1 MENIMIIFVIL
12 GLALPAYFMVCGLVH
27 TGHIKP
33 NKFTK
38 YAGINMITEKQ
49 EYNLEEYYG

>member
-1 MENIMIIFVIL
+1 MLIMIFIIPAL
-12 GLALPAYFMVCGLVH
+12 LLPAYFMVCGLVH
-27 TGHIKP
+27 SGHIKP

>member
-1 MENIMIIFVIL
+1 MIIFVIL
-12 GLALPAYFMVCGLVH
+12 GLALPAYFLVTGLVH

-38 YAGINMITEKQ
+38 YTGINKITEK
-49 EYNLEEYYG
+49 EIYNLEEYYG

>member
-1 MENIMIIFVIL
+1 MIIFVIL
-12 GLALPAYFMVCGLVH
+12 GLALPAYFMVTGLVH